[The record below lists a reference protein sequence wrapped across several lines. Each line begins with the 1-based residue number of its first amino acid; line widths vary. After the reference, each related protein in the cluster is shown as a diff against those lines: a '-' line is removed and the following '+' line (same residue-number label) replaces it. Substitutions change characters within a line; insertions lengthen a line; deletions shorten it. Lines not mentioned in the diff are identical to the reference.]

1 MQPGNNTNT
10 INKISVMMIKLNPL
24 ITRTRFYGIDDNDD
38 MMLMMAYNYND
49 ARRRVVN
56 LVLRCPE
63 CVCEFVG
70 GVSNASPWG
79 VERVYQASKQP
90 PVCGRRHRR

>member
-38 MMLMMAYNYND
+38 D
-49 ARRRVVN
+49 DD
-56 LVLRCPE
+56 
-63 CVCEFVG
+63 
-70 GVSNASPWG
+70 GV
-79 VERVYQASKQP
+79 
-90 PVCGRRHRR
+90 